1 MYQHLNTRRVFVFA
15 AILAIVIIIILQH
28 YDAEGAPANAQVER
42 FPGYN
47 GTLPLNHYAGYI
59 TVGDEQNKR
68 HLYYYFATSE
78 RNPATDPVVL
88 WLNGGP
94 GCSGLNAVLY
104 LLGPFKFNTRDGYH
118 ASFPKLQLNPY
129 SWTKVSSIIF
139 VDSPA
144 GTGFSYADT
153 IDAYK
158 MDDDKAT
165 LDAYTFILKW
175 FEEYPEFLLNPFY
188 VAGSSYGGVY
198 VPIVAEGI
206 VNGIEA
212 GVKPI
217 LNFKGYTVGNGYTN
231 MDFDFNSRVSFA
243 YGMGLIPRELY
254 HDLKDTCNGDYWNP
268 NNSDCLFNLEVYRQ
282 AIDGINS
289 NHILCLPCHYE
300 MRTEEVVSSQGS
312 FEGSNQLKEIKEPVV
327 VRKSMLPS
335 IVISPDAGGHLLPSH
350 LNEDVYCYDYNER
363 PRILLNS
370 QDAREYIHA
379 QPEHI
384 TGEWLRCKDLE
395 YKFGSINVIPYHKNV
410 TSKGYRAFIYSGDH
424 DMGAPF
430 YGTEAWIKSLGYD
443 IIEKWRPWFFGD
455 QIAGYTRTY
464 DHNLMYATFKGAG
477 HTVPEYKPRE
487 ALAAYTRW
495 LDEEP
500 L

>member
-165 LDAYTFILKW
+165 LDAYTFILKA
-175 FEEYPEFLLNPFY
+175 
-188 VAGSSYGGVY
+188 VHMGV
-198 VPIVAEGI
+198 
-206 VNGIEA
+206 
-212 GVKPI
+212 
-217 LNFKGYTVGNGYTN
+217 F
-231 MDFDFNSRVSFA
+231 M
-243 YGMGLIPRELY
+243 
-254 HDLKDTCNGDYWNP
+254 C
-268 NNSDCLFNLEVYRQ
+268 
-282 AIDGINS
+282 
-289 NHILCLPCHYE
+289 
-300 MRTEEVVSSQGS
+300 
-312 FEGSNQLKEIKEPVV
+312 
-327 VRKSMLPS
+327 
-335 IVISPDAGGHLLPSH
+335 
-350 LNEDVYCYDYNER
+350 
-363 PRILLNS
+363 
-370 QDAREYIHA
+370 
-379 QPEHI
+379 
-384 TGEWLRCKDLE
+384 
-395 YKFGSINVIPYHKNV
+395 
-410 TSKGYRAFIYSGDH
+410 
-424 DMGAPF
+424 
-430 YGTEAWIKSLGYD
+430 
-443 IIEKWRPWFFGD
+443 
-455 QIAGYTRTY
+455 
-464 DHNLMYATFKGAG
+464 
-477 HTVPEYKPRE
+477 
-487 ALAAYTRW
+487 
-495 LDEEP
+495 P